1 MKQQTI
7 FDYIDLEQDAVY
19 LSITQLKIN
28 EAFSFG
34 NIKVSKVEN
43 HYEIESDYC
52 HEFFKNSIDCYKRL
66 IDIDN
71 MVFNESLVG

>member
-7 FDYIDLEQDAVY
+7 FDYIDLEQDTVY
-19 LSITQLKIN
+19 LSIKRLKIN

-34 NIKVSKVEN
+34 KIKVSKVED

-52 HEFFKNSIDCYKRL
+52 HEFFKDITDCYKRL
-66 IDIDN
+66 IEIDN
-71 MVFNESLVG
+71 LVFNESLVG